1 MASPL
6 LCQNK
11 GVRKCSPLSSLL
23 PSQCSRTTPP
33 KTVNFSTIAMPEQRT
48 DDLDKTSLLRQ
59 SWLDRFPDKVTD
71 DAAAFGNKT
80 DWYKPN
86 MTAYSS
92 NNRKR

>member
-1 MASPL
+1 
-6 LCQNK
+6 
-11 GVRKCSPLSSLL
+11 
-23 PSQCSRTTPP
+23 
-33 KTVNFSTIAMPEQRT
+33 MPEQRT